1 MKNHFVVILN
11 FESQAVDVLSLDNM
25 PEDEDDVELFIE
37 ETLDY
42 SLSSCEWMVTK
53 DYIPKPLNF

>member
-1 MKNHFVVILN
+1 MKNHFAVILN

-25 PEDEDDVELFIE
+25 PEGEDIYEFIE

-42 SLSSCEWMVTK
+42 NLSNCQWMVTTTPN
-53 DYIPKPLNF
+53 INQLNY